1 MGHERQTQELN
12 KAAASIAVD
21 KLNDLLRAYSMLR
34 LAVGRIDINH
44 EAIRYNFPDDMI
56 PGLSEDILT
65 ANKAVKLARQLVGD
79 IRSHEELV
87 AKLGQVDEAGYDD
100 KGGVMSEDGIETRIL
115 DEAGYDDKGG
125 VMSEDGIETRILDG
139 VAIRQNGIIRG
150 PDGFIIGRLADSIE
164 FEGEH
169 IAGVC
174 VGGEVEKPRLMHL
187 VTDFKQVQSK
197 YSAFGALDTEPQ
209 AVFTRAMATFIS
221 SGALPDIEAGSWGL
235 FCDKEGYLE
244 AGQEISNALHLLCSK
259 LSEDSYSYVREL
271 DEYFG
276 WSRA

>member
-1 MGHERQTQELN
+1 
-12 KAAASIAVD
+12 
-21 KLNDLLRAYSMLR
+21 
-34 LAVGRIDINH
+34 
-44 EAIRYNFPDDMI
+44 
-56 PGLSEDILT
+56 
-65 ANKAVKLARQLVGD
+65 
-79 IRSHEELV
+79 
-87 AKLGQVDEAGYDD
+87 
-100 KGGVMSEDGIETRIL
+100 
-115 DEAGYDDKGG
+115 
-125 VMSEDGIETRILDG
+125 MSEDGIETRILDG
-139 VAIRQNGIIRG
+139 VAIQQNGIIRG

-209 AVFTRAMATFIS
+209 AVFTRAMAMFIS